1 MKLTFKRR
9 EVSDL
14 QHLRSLVS
22 DNSDAMEP
30 GLKILAS
37 NLNLGRTTVDLA
49 ALDAQDR
56 PVLFVLGLTAD
67 DVMLVRAL
75 EAYAWCLEYP
85 ESIQRLV
92 PASVRPG
99 WPPRI
104 VFVAERLLEAF
115 VRKMRLL
122 SFSAVDC
129 FEFRYVEANGTA
141 GFYLDRVDWAPAVAE
156 TATAR
161 SERAVLPAVDER
173 VELRDESRIAPREEP
188 RVAPR
193 EESRSAPREESRVA
207 SREESRAVPRE
218 ERAVPREERTM
229 PREER
234 VVAREERVVP
244 REEPKVVLLREEVRD
259 GDHGESDEEPVEDE
273 VAELREELDE
283 EPKVTPRDEPKVI
296 PLVPVDEPRIVML
309 HETKP
314 APRSIEP
321 APTNGARKADTN
333 ERPEQRER
341 PERSPVLL
349 KGLRPP
355 SDAPPRRRSREVPDL
370 LRPSAEQRPSGPRE
384 APSPPA
390 PAASRAPHVE
400 PKVTPA
406 PGSRVSQSAGVEQ
419 RAKNDAA
426 RVDASR
432 NGSKGDGARTEVP
445 KGDLAPT
452 WRKFLDRLTST
463 FDARTGAVPEPP
475 RAAAPPSTPTA
486 PPSLTLQPFA
496 ADIEVQAHEVAPDE
510 VVDESSEAVAE
521 VSDNQR
527 RVLQGVTM
535 PDNGELAPQWRKF
548 LDHPALDETKIGV
561 VRGYL
566 QREFPLCTVYDFY
579 DFQRNA
585 QVYQL
590 QDNHGKVTQ
599 LITMTAEFF
608 DSHRDLEIRAW
619 IEKHRLAQAMRQA
632 GQAGVLVSQAG
643 LQIEK
648 R

>member
-14 QHLRSLVS
+14 QQLRSLVS
-22 DNSDAMEP
+22 DNADAMEA

-37 NLNLGRTTVDLA
+37 NLNLGRTTVEIA

-67 DVMLVRAL
+67 DAMLVRAL

-115 VRKMRLL
+115 VRKLRLL
-122 SFSAVDC
+122 NFSSVDC

-141 GFYLDRVDWAPAVAE
+141 GFYLDRVDWAPAGDGKRPAPAE
-156 TATAR
+156 R
-161 SERAVLPAVDER
+161 IERPVVEEER
-173 VELRDESRIAPREEP
+173 LEPREAPRVAPREEP

-193 EESRSAPREESRVA
+193 EEPRITARAESRV
-207 SREESRAVPRE
+207 VPPP
-218 ERAVPREERTM
+218 V
-229 PREER
+229 
-234 VVAREERVVP
+234 
-244 REEPKVVLLREEVRD
+244 EEPKLVLLREEARD
-259 GDHGESDEEPVEDE
+259 DTPDEPEEPFEDE
-273 VAELREELDE
+273 IVELREEL
-283 EPKVTPRDEPKVI
+283 PDEPNVI
-296 PLVPVDEPRIVML
+296 PLVPAEEPRIVML
-309 HETKP
+309 HETRP
-314 APRSIEP
+314 SPRSVESAP
-321 APTNGARKADTN
+321 ANSARKADAN
-333 ERPEQRER
+333 DRLDRER
-341 PERSPVLL
+341 SERERAERERSERTPILL

-355 SDAPPRRRSREVPDL
+355 SEAPPRRRSREVPDL
-370 LRPSAEQRPSGPRE
+370 LRTPAEPK
-384 APSPPA
+384 SPPA
-390 PAASRAPHVE
+390 RDIPKPTAPAAPAAARGAQGEPKVAPTAASRAPQPTE
-400 PKVTPA
+400 P
-406 PGSRVSQSAGVEQ
+406 RVKPE
-419 RAKNDAA
+419 AA
-426 RVDASR
+426 RVDLPK
-432 NGSKGDGARTEVP
+432 NGSKNDVARPEIP

-463 FDARTGAVPEPP
+463 FDARTTPMAEIPHP
-475 RAAAPPSTPTA
+475 ATPSTPST
-486 PPSLTLQPFA
+486 PPGLNLQPFA
-496 ADIEVQAHEVAPDE
+496 ADIEVEPHEVAPDE
-510 VVDESSEAVAE
+510 TIEEAQEAVAE
-521 VSDNQR
+521 LSDKQR
-527 RVLQGVTM
+527 RVPQGMTL

-548 LDHPALDETKIGV
+548 LDHPTLDEAKIGV

-566 QREFPLCTVYDFY
+566 QREFPLCTVYDFH

-585 QVYQL
+585 QVFQL

>member
-9 EVSDL
+9 EVTDL
-14 QHLRSLVS
+14 QHLRTLVS

-37 NLNLGRTTVDLA
+37 NLNLGRTTVELA
-49 ALDAQDR
+49 ALDGQDR

-115 VRKMRLL
+115 VRKLRLL

-129 FEFRYVEANGTA
+129 FEFRYVEANGTT
-141 GFYLDRVDWAPAVAE
+141 GFYLDRVEWGPSAA
-156 TATAR
+156 ATPR
-161 SERAVLPAVDER
+161 PERAER
-173 VELRDESRIAPREEP
+173 SPVEERIEPRDEPRVTPREEP
-188 RVAPR
+188 RFA
-193 EESRSAPREESRVA
+193 
-207 SREESRAVPRE
+207 
-218 ERAVPREERTM
+218 
-229 PREER
+229 
-234 VVAREERVVP
+234 AREEAKTSRDEAKVAVPEEPRAAREEPRLVPRDGERVLPP
-244 REEPKVVLLREEVRD
+244 REEPRLVLLREEARD
-259 GDHGESDEEPVEDE
+259 DIPDEPEEPLEDE
-273 VAELREELDE
+273 VAELREDLYE

-296 PLVPVDEPRIVML
+296 PLIPVDEPRIVML
-309 HETKP
+309 HETRSN
-314 APRSIEP
+314 PRTSEP
-321 APTNGARKADTN
+321 APTNGTRKAAEPSERT
-333 ERPEQRER
+333 ERQRPE
-341 PERSPVLL
+341 PAPVLL

-355 SDAPPRRRSREVPDL
+355 SEAPPRRRPREVPEL
-370 LRPSAEQRPSGPRE
+370 ARPTEERPSSPRDISKSS
-384 APSPPA
+384 APATPAAPRTPQVEPKPAPA
-390 PAASRAPHVE
+390 PAARASQPPVESR
-400 PKVTPA
+400 PKSDGTRMDP
-406 PGSRVSQSAGVEQ
+406 SRNG
-419 RAKNDAA
+419 AKSDAA
-426 RVDASR
+426 RLDL
-432 NGSKGDGARTEVP
+432 P
-445 KGDLAPT
+445 KADLAPT

-463 FDARTGAVPEPP
+463 FDARTAPGAEPP
-475 RAAAPPSTPTA
+475 RAGAPASTPAPPP
-486 PPSLTLQPFA
+486 LNLQPFA
-496 ADIEVQAHEVAPDE
+496 ADIEVEPSEVAPDE
-510 VVDESSEAVAE
+510 VIEETPEAIGE
-521 VSDNQR
+521 IPDKQR
-527 RVLQGVTM
+527 RLMQGVTL

-548 LDHPALDETKIGV
+548 LDHPTLDEAKIAV

-566 QREFPLCTVYDFY
+566 QREFPLCTVYDFH

-585 QVYQL
+585 QVFQL

-608 DSHRDLEIRAW
+608 DGHRDLEIRAW

>member
-49 ALDAQDR
+49 AIDAQDR

-67 DVMLVRAL
+67 DAMLVRAL

-122 SFSAVDC
+122 NFAAVDC

-141 GFYLDRVDWAPAVAE
+141 GFYLDRVDWAPGVAAE
-156 TATAR
+156 TAPAR
-161 SERAVLPAVDER
+161 SERATLPVVEER
-173 VELRDESRIAPREEP
+173 VELREEPRIAPREEP

-193 EESRSAPREESRVA
+193 EESRAWT
-207 SREESRAVPRE
+207 REESRAL
-218 ERAVPREERTM
+218 

-234 VVAREERVVP
+234 VAAREERVVP

-259 GDHGESDEEPVEDE
+259 DDHVEPDEERLEDE
-273 VAELREELDE
+273 VVELRDELDE
-283 EPKVTPRDEPKVI
+283 EPKVAPREEPRVI
-296 PLVPVDEPRIVML
+296 PLVPVEEPRIVML

-321 APTNGARKADTN
+321 ASTNGARKAEAN
-333 ERPEQRER
+333 ERPERER
-341 PERSPVLL
+341 PGAPVLL

-355 SDAPPRRRSREVPDL
+355 SEAPPRRRSREVPDL
-370 LRPSAEQRPSGPRE
+370 RE
-384 APSPPA
+384 TPKSPAPAA
-390 PAASRAPHVE
+390 PAASRPSQVE
-400 PKVTPA
+400 PRVTPG
-406 PGSRVSQSAGVEQ
+406 PGSRVLSPAAEARV
-419 RAKNDAA
+419 KNDAA
-426 RVDASR
+426 RVDASK
-432 NGSKGDGARTEVP
+432 NGSKSDGARPDLP

-463 FDARTGAVPEPP
+463 FDARTAPAAEPP
-475 RAAAPPSTPTA
+475 RGGGAPPSTPAA
-486 PPSLTLQPFA
+486 PRPLTLQPFA

-510 VVDESSEAVAE
+510 VIDESPESVAE
-521 VSDNQR
+521 VPEKQG
-527 RVLQGVTM
+527 RVLQGMTM

-548 LDHPALDETKIGV
+548 LDNPRLDETKIGV
-561 VRGYL
+561 LRGYL

-585 QVYQL
+585 QVFQL

>member
-9 EVSDL
+9 EVTDL
-14 QHLRSLVS
+14 QQLRTLVS

-30 GLKILAS
+30 GLRILAS
-37 NLNLGRTTVDLA
+37 NLNLGRTTVELA
-49 ALDAQDR
+49 AIDGQDR

-67 DVMLVRAL
+67 DAMLVRAL

-115 VRKMRLL
+115 VRKLRLL
-122 SFSAVDC
+122 SFSTVDC
-129 FEFRYVEANGTA
+129 FEFRYVEANGTT
-141 GFYLDRVDWAPAVAE
+141 GFYLDRVEWAPAPAS
-156 TATAR
+156 TSR
-161 SERAVLPAVDER
+161 SERTER
-173 VELRDESRIAPREEP
+173 PMVEERIESRDGPRVAPREEP

-193 EESRSAPREESRVA
+193 EQAKAPRDEPKVA
-207 SREESRAVPRE
+207 AREESRAVRE
-218 ERAVPREERTM
+218 EPRVTPRDEEHVVP
-229 PREER
+229 
-234 VVAREERVVP
+234 P
-244 REEPKVVLLREEVRD
+244 REEPRLVLLREEARD
-259 GDHGESDEEPVEDE
+259 DIPDEPEQPFEDE
-273 VAELREELDE
+273 VVELREDLDE

-296 PLVPVDEPRIVML
+296 PLIPVEEPRIVML

-314 APRSIEP
+314 SPRSSEP
-321 APTNGARKADTN
+321 APTNGARKPA
-333 ERPEQRER
+333 EPSERSERQRPE
-341 PERSPVLL
+341 PTPVLL

-355 SDAPPRRRSREVPDL
+355 TEAPPRRRPREVPEPA
-370 LRPSAEQRPSGPRE
+370 RPAEQRPSSLRDI
-384 APSPPA
+384 SKPPQVP
-390 PAASRAPHVE
+390 PAASRAPQAE
-400 PKVTPA
+400 PKPA
-406 PGSRVSQSAGVEQ
+406 PAPAARVSQPPVES
-419 RAKNDAA
+419 RPKSDGGRVDPSKNGSKNDAA
-426 RVDASR
+426 RLDL
-432 NGSKGDGARTEVP
+432 P

-463 FDARTGAVPEPP
+463 FDARTAPGAEPP
-475 RAAAPPSTPTA
+475 RAGAPPATPA
-486 PPSLTLQPFA
+486 SPPLTLQPFA
-496 ADIEVQAHEVAPDE
+496 ADIEVEPSEVAPDE
-510 VVDESSEAVAE
+510 VIDAAPEAIGESA
-521 VSDNQR
+521 DKPR
-527 RVLQGVTM
+527 RLMQGVTL
-535 PDNGELAPQWRKF
+535 PANGELAPQWRKF
-548 LDHPALDETKIGV
+548 LDHPTLDEDKISV

-566 QREFPLCTVYDFY
+566 QREFPLCTVYDFH

-585 QVYQL
+585 QVFQL

-608 DSHRDLEIRAW
+608 DTHRDLEIRAW

>member
-9 EVSDL
+9 EVTDL
-14 QHLRSLVS
+14 QHLRTLVS
-22 DNSDAMEP
+22 DNADAMEP

-37 NLNLGRTTVDLA
+37 NLNLGRTTVELA
-49 ALDAQDR
+49 AIDGQDR

-115 VRKMRLL
+115 VRKLRLL
-122 SFSAVDC
+122 SFSTVDC
-129 FEFRYVEANGTA
+129 FEFRYVEANGTT
-141 GFYLDRVDWAPAVAE
+141 GFYLDRVDWAPDAVA
-156 TATAR
+156 R
-161 SERAVLPAVDER
+161 SRFERPERPAVEER
-173 VELRDESRIAPREEP
+173 IERRDEPRVMPREEP
-188 RVAPR
+188 RAAPR
-193 EESRSAPREESRVA
+193 DEAKASRDEAKVSA
-207 SREESRAVPRE
+207 REESRAARE
-218 ERAVPREERTM
+218 EPRGI
-229 PREER
+229 PRD
-234 VVAREERVVP
+234 EERVVP
-244 REEPKVVLLREEVRD
+244 PREEPKLVLLREEARD
-259 GDHGESDEEPVEDE
+259 DIPDEPEEPLEDE
-273 VAELREELDE
+273 VAELREELYD
-283 EPKVTPRDEPKVI
+283 EPKVTPRDEPRVI
-296 PLVPVDEPRIVML
+296 PLVPIEEPRIVML

-314 APRSIEP
+314 SPRTSEP
-321 APTNGARKADTN
+321 APTNGTRKAAEPSERT
-333 ERPEQRER
+333 ERQRPE
-341 PERSPVLL
+341 PAPVLL

-355 SDAPPRRRSREVPDL
+355 SEAPPRRRPREVPEPP
-370 LRPSAEQRPSGPRE
+370 RPTEQRPSSLRDI
-384 APSPPA
+384 SKPPA
-390 PAASRAPHVE
+390 QATPAASRGSQVE
-400 PKVTPA
+400 PKPTQAPA
-406 PGSRVSQSAGVEQ
+406 ARVSQPPVES
-419 RAKNDAA
+419 RPKSDGP
-426 RVDASR
+426 RVDPSK
-432 NGSKGDGARTEVP
+432 NGSKGDAARLDLP

-463 FDARTGAVPEPP
+463 FDARTAPGVEPP
-475 RAAAPPSTPTA
+475 RAGAAPSTPA
-486 PPSLTLQPFA
+486 SPPLNLQPFA
-496 ADIEVQAHEVAPDE
+496 ADIEVEPSEVAPDE
-510 VVDESSEAVAE
+510 VIDEAPEAIAE
-521 VSDNQR
+521 ITDKQR
-527 RVLQGVTM
+527 RLMQGVTL

-548 LDHPALDETKIGV
+548 LDHPTLDEAKIAV

-566 QREFPLCTVYDFY
+566 QREFPLCTVYDFH

-585 QVYQL
+585 QVFQL

-608 DSHRDLEIRAW
+608 DGHRDLEVRAW